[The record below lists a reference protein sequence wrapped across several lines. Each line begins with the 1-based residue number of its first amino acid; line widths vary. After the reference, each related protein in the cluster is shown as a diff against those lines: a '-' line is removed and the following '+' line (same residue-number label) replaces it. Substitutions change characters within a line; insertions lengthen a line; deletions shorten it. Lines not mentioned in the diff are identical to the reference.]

1 MSNFI
6 EQTLNSSTQMIETSP
21 EVGKIFSA
29 LGQAQ
34 ADFPIVEK
42 TSVNPHFKNRYADL
56 ATIIELANS
65 KLPAHGLSYS
75 QIPSADSQIVS
86 VTTMIVHGES
96 GEWIRGTLSMVARD
110 ARPQSVGST
119 VTYCRRYALQSM
131 LGIGTGEEDDDGEA
145 GMGRSAQYANTLTYM
160 KDIGASLFGR
170 KTDINKWLLDN
181 YSFKKPEEMPEEAL
195 NQAIG
200 DLELIGTQR
209 VRFIG
214 LTKELGMTN
223 KEIITV
229 LKEKGGVDTFALLPR
244 GKRDELMKEYNDRA
258 ETVASESNGG

>member
-6 EQTLNSSTQMIETSP
+6 EQTLSSSTPKIETSQ

-34 ADFPIVEK
+34 ASFPIVEK

-65 KLPAHGLSYS
+65 SLPAHGLSYS

-96 GEWIRGTLSMVARD
+96 GEWIRGTLTMVARD

-119 VTYCRRYALQSM
+119 VTYCRRYSLQSM

-145 GMGRSAQYANTLTYM
+145 GMGRTAQYSNSLTYL

-170 KTDINKWLLDN
+170 KTDINKWLVDN
-181 YSFKKPEEMPEEAL
+181 YSVKKPEDMAEEAL

-214 LTKELGMTN
+214 LTKELGLTN
-223 KEIITV
+223 KEVVSV

-244 GKRDELMKEYNDRA
+244 GKRDELMKENSDRA
-258 ETVASESNGG
+258 ELVASEASGS